1 MSVAPLPAR
10 FDGDV
15 LVPGSP
21 GYDAARTVWNGTV
34 DRRPAYVVR
43 CAGTDDVRTAVRVA
57 RDLGLPLGVR
67 GGGHSAAGWAV
78 PDGGL
83 MIDLSRMAR
92 VAVDPDGRAAQ
103 VQGGAVLGSL
113 DAAAQP
119 YGLATTAGVVSHTGI
134 GGLALGGGV
143 GWLARQLGLTC
154 DNTLGYE
161 VVTAEGEVVRAS
173 AEEHP
178 ELFWALRGGGGD
190 FAIVTALELA
200 LHPAPELYGGRMMWA
215 AAHAPDVLRAF
226 RRITATAPEEL
237 TVWMDLLHLPGADP
251 MVALDVTYL
260 GDGTGARDL
269 LAPLDR
275 LPAPISDSRRIMP
288 VTELGGITAE
298 PTAPSPGISRAELLT
313 RLDDDAAGAL
323 LADPIAPLLSVQLRH
338 LGGALARYSDSPHG
352 PLTEPYALYLFGV
365 ATDPA
370 AVTAR
375 QRALAAALP
384 VSGRKPVTFLNPD
397 ETVADAFTPAVLTR
411 LRAVKR
417 RHDPD
422 GLVRS
427 NFPVAG

>member
-1 MSVAPLPAR
+1 
-10 FDGDV
+10 
-15 LVPGSP
+15 
-21 GYDAARTVWNGTV
+21 
-34 DRRPAYVVR
+34 
-43 CAGTDDVRTAVRVA
+43 
-57 RDLGLPLGVR
+57 
-67 GGGHSAAGWAV
+67 
-78 PDGGL
+78 
-83 MIDLSRMAR
+83 
-92 VAVDPDGRAAQ
+92 
-103 VQGGAVLGSL
+103 
-113 DAAAQP
+113 
-119 YGLATTAGVVSHTGI
+119 
-134 GGLALGGGV
+134 
-143 GWLARQLGLTC
+143 
-154 DNTLGYE
+154 
-161 VVTAEGEVVRAS
+161 
-173 AEEHP
+173 
-178 ELFWALRGGGGD
+178 
-190 FAIVTALELA
+190 
-200 LHPAPELYGGRMMWA
+200 
-215 AAHAPDVLRAF
+215 
-226 RRITATAPEEL
+226 
-237 TVWMDLLHLPGADP
+237 
-251 MVALDVTYL
+251 
-260 GDGTGARDL
+260 
-269 LAPLDR
+269 
-275 LPAPISDSRRIMP
+275 MP